1 MTLRELNL
9 SSSYKCRHILC
20 QVSETGN
27 YFYSR
32 HFKNRVDRLE
42 RLTRINFS
50 LHSYIKCYDAGAMN
64 NLSLLPWLSH

>member
-32 HFKNRVDRLE
+32 HFKNIVDRLE
-42 RLTRINFS
+42 RLNHLTSARQKAKIYLNG
-50 LHSYIKCYDAGAMN
+50 LGHLKT
-64 NLSLLPWLSH
+64 